1 METGGFLY
9 NEMVGIWVAA
19 ILTLA
24 IYSFLY
30 DDNVVYRI
38 VEYLFVGVANGY
50 LLVVTFYQSVK
61 PNLLDKIFMDNNLW
75 YIIPGILGLMMLGRL
90 SPKHAWLSRWPMA
103 IVVGIGSGLTINAA
117 IQSDIMMQ
125 LSKTMIPIMGN
136 DFITNLNNL
145 ILVLGVFTGLFYFF
159 FSVEHKGIFKTA
171 SYIGIYYLMIAF
183 GGAFGNT
190 VMARIS
196 LLIGRMQFLID
207 KWLPLMLN

>member
-125 LSKTMIPIMGN
+125 LSKTMIPVMGN